1 MRKYKFSIRKISE
14 KEIEIKAQNKKEA
27 FEKIIEFL
35 AIGEQVLFK
44 NSNKNDEVY
53 EIKMKK
59 VANEQLENDKRK
71 VKKIVDK
78 IIEQLEKDLQECEG
92 NDDETIDDFPK
103 VYDEIVCDNCG
114 NCITLD
120 KDFMS

>member
-1 MRKYKFSIRKISE
+1 MRKYKFNIRKISE
-14 KEIEIKAQNKKEA
+14 KEVEIKAQNKKEA

-35 AIGEQVLFK
+35 AMGEQVLFK
-44 NSNKNDEVY
+44 NSNKNDDVY
-53 EIKMKK
+53 EIKMQKST
-59 VANEQLENDKRK
+59 NEQLENDKK
-71 VKKIVDK
+71 KMKKIVDK

-92 NDDETIDDFPK
+92 NSEETIDDIPK
-103 VYDEIVCDNCG
+103 VYDEIVCENCG